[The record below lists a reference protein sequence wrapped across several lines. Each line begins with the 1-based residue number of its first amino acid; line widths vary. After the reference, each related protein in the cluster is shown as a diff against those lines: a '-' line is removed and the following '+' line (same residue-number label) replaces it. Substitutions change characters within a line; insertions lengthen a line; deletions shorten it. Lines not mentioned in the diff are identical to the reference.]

1 MSTLR
6 RIFPLAD
13 DAAFRHDFR
22 KAKHLAKVRLA
33 DWLKRTSGRVIDPD
47 TIFDCQIKRIHEYK
61 RQLLNVLHIIVL
73 YNRLRENP
81 GLDVPARTFLFG
93 GKAAPAYTLAKL
105 IIKVINSV
113 GSVVSTDPAS
123 KGRLNVL
130 FLPDYNVTLAE
141 RVIPGE
147 RRFAADLDS
156 RI

>member
-1 MSTLR
+1 
-6 RIFPLAD
+6 
-13 DAAFRHDFR
+13 
-22 KAKHLAKVRLA
+22 
-33 DWLKRTSGRVIDPD
+33 
-47 TIFDCQIKRIHEYK
+47 
-61 RQLLNVLHIIVL
+61 VL

-105 IIKVINSV
+105 IIKLINSV

-147 RRFAADLDS
+147 RRFGADLDS